1 MNIVTVSLTL
11 WASALAAYLG
21 LMVYR
26 AQLTHNETDQ
36 LFLLEEG
43 EPSSD
48 HVELEQ
54 IIERDGRLEPV
65 SRFLG
70 RLAAVSSVLMAGVWF
85 VHILS
90 RGHLIS

>member
-11 WASALAAYLG
+11 WALALVAYLG

-36 LFLLEEG
+36 LFLMEEDG
-43 EPSSD
+43 PSSD
-48 HVELEQ
+48 HIELQE

-65 SRFLG
+65 ARFLG
-70 RLAAVSSVLMAGVWF
+70 GLAVVCSVLMGCVWF